1 MSNRKAFE
9 EELNELKVE
18 LVRMCRITEEM
29 IINSIEAL
37 IKKDGQLAASVPPR
51 DCEVDEFELDIERK
65 CMRIYCVGSLLQM
78 ISGRFPPR
86 LN

>member
-29 IINSIEAL
+29 ISIQS
-37 IKKDGQLAASVPPR
+37 K
-51 DCEVDEFELDIERK
+51 
-65 CMRIYCVGSLLQM
+65 
-78 ISGRFPPR
+78 R
-86 LN
+86 L